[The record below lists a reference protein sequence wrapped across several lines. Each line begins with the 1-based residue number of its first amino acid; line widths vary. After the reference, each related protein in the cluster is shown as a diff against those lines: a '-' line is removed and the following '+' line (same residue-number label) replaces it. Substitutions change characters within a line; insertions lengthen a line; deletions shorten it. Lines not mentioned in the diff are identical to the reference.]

1 MTESILEEAQ
11 RLIHGPRNKNYGHP
25 RENFAD
31 ISALFSAY
39 LERPITDL
47 DVANLMILVK
57 VARVK
62 GTGYHRDSYTDIA
75 GYAGCAERI
84 YEEDPR
90 IEIPIDLDSGVSSD
104 WLFDECEEPEPV
116 EEDGQLALFDLP
128 LPDDLIRNENEDS
141 LSWVDALNDITYSDG
156 EDEDALVDLDEEEP
170 VEDAELPVTPELT
183 AKQWRL
189 TDGSWELP
197 GPVELPVDSMARPV
211 HRGGRVSDYHDIHRS
226 IETPQSGMSLHID
239 LDTVTYTSVTNAINA
254 LDDVYRS
261 VRAEL
266 SLLAEKGT
274 K

>member
-39 LERPITDL
+39 LERPISDL

-84 YEEDPR
+84 YEE
-90 IEIPIDLDSGVSSD
+90 
-104 WLFDECEEPEPV
+104 PV
-116 EEDGQLALFDLP
+116 EEDGQPALFDLP
-128 LPDDLIRNENEDS
+128 LPDDLIRNEDEDS

-266 SLLAEKGT
+266 TLLAEKGT

>member
-116 EEDGQLALFDLP
+116 EEAEQLALFDLP

-141 LSWVDALNDITYSDG
+141 LSWVDALNDITYADG
-156 EDEDALVDLDEEEP
+156 EDEAALVDLDEP
-170 VEDAELPVTPELT
+170 RVWNDIRHVP
-183 AKQWRL
+183 
-189 TDGSWELP
+189 DG
-197 GPVELPVDSMARPV
+197 VDVIDRFGNRQCSR
-211 HRGGRVSDYHDIHRS
+211 RVISRF
-226 IETPQSGMSLHID
+226 
-239 LDTVTYTSVTNAINA
+239 
-254 LDDVYRS
+254 
-261 VRAEL
+261 RAEFVNEW
-266 SLLAEKGT
+266 APFTEVVE
-274 K
+274 

>member
-1 MTESILEEAQ
+1 MSDESILEEAQ

-84 YEEDPR
+84 YEE
-90 IEIPIDLDSGVSSD
+90 
-104 WLFDECEEPEPV
+104 PV

-128 LPDDLIRNENEDS
+128 LPDDLIRNEDEDS

>member
-84 YEEDPR
+84 YEE
-90 IEIPIDLDSGVSSD
+90 
-104 WLFDECEEPEPV
+104 PV
-116 EEDGQLALFDLP
+116 EEDGQSALFDLP

-141 LSWVDALNDITYSDG
+141 LSWVDALNDITYADG

>member
-84 YEEDPR
+84 YEE
-90 IEIPIDLDSGVSSD
+90 
-104 WLFDECEEPEPV
+104 PV
-116 EEDGQLALFDLP
+116 EEDDQLDLFDLP

-141 LSWVDALNDITYSDG
+141 LSWVDALNDITYADG

-211 HRGGRVSDYHDIHRS
+211 HRGDRVSDYHDIHRS

>member
-116 EEDGQLALFDLP
+116 EEDGQPALFDLP

-141 LSWVDALNDITYSDG
+141 LTWIDSLNDMV
-156 EDEDALVDLDEEEP
+156 LDLDEV
-170 VEDAELPVTPELT
+170 VE
-183 AKQWRL
+183 
-189 TDGSWELP
+189 
-197 GPVELPVDSMARPV
+197 
-211 HRGGRVSDYHDIHRS
+211 
-226 IETPQSGMSLHID
+226 
-239 LDTVTYTSVTNAINA
+239 
-254 LDDVYRS
+254 
-261 VRAEL
+261 
-266 SLLAEKGT
+266 
-274 K
+274 

>member
-1 MTESILEEAQ
+1 MSNESILEEAQ

-90 IEIPIDLDSGVSSD
+90 VEITVDTDNAVSSD
-104 WLFDECEEPEPV
+104 WLFVDEEEPEPV
-116 EEDGQLALFDLP
+116 EEDGQLALFDFP
-128 LPDDLIRNENEDS
+128 LPDDLIRNEDSDS
-141 LSWVDALNDITYSDG
+141 LTWIDSLNDMVI
-156 EDEDALVDLDEEEP
+156 DLDEV
-170 VEDAELPVTPELT
+170 VE
-183 AKQWRL
+183 
-189 TDGSWELP
+189 
-197 GPVELPVDSMARPV
+197 
-211 HRGGRVSDYHDIHRS
+211 
-226 IETPQSGMSLHID
+226 
-239 LDTVTYTSVTNAINA
+239 
-254 LDDVYRS
+254 
-261 VRAEL
+261 
-266 SLLAEKGT
+266 
-274 K
+274 

>member
-84 YEEDPR
+84 YEE
-90 IEIPIDLDSGVSSD
+90 
-104 WLFDECEEPEPV
+104 PV

-128 LPDDLIRNENEDS
+128 LPDDLIRNEDEDS
-141 LSWVDALNDITYSDG
+141 LSWVDALNDITYSD
-156 EDEDALVDLDEEEP
+156 EDEDTPVDLDEP
-170 VEDAELPVTPELT
+170 RVWHRWADVPLNTRVED
-183 AKQWRL
+183 RI
-189 TDGSWELP
+189 
-197 GPVELPVDSMARPV
+197 
-211 HRGGRVSDYHDIHRS
+211 GRVWVRWGGPSLSHRDH
-226 IETPQSGMSLHID
+226 EGPFTE
-239 LDTVTYTSVTNAINA
+239 VV
-254 LDDVYRS
+254 
-261 VRAEL
+261 E
-266 SLLAEKGT
+266 
-274 K
+274 

>member
-25 RENFAD
+25 RENFDD
-31 ISALFSAY
+31 IAALFSAY

-84 YEEDPR
+84 YEE
-90 IEIPIDLDSGVSSD
+90 
-104 WLFDECEEPEPV
+104 PV
-116 EEDGQLALFDLP
+116 EEDDQLALFDLP

-156 EDEDALVDLDEEEP
+156 EDEDALVDLDEPRVWKRIQDVPTDVVVRDADGDTFHWVDGELYIGDFPWGWVSSTFNDSVGPFTEV
-170 VEDAELPVTPELT
+170 VE
-183 AKQWRL
+183 
-189 TDGSWELP
+189 
-197 GPVELPVDSMARPV
+197 
-211 HRGGRVSDYHDIHRS
+211 
-226 IETPQSGMSLHID
+226 
-239 LDTVTYTSVTNAINA
+239 
-254 LDDVYRS
+254 
-261 VRAEL
+261 
-266 SLLAEKGT
+266 
-274 K
+274 

>member
-84 YEEDPR
+84 YEE
-90 IEIPIDLDSGVSSD
+90 
-104 WLFDECEEPEPV
+104 PV
-116 EEDGQLALFDLP
+116 EEDGQPALLDLP

-141 LSWVDALNDITYSDG
+141 LTWVDALNDITYSDG
-156 EDEDALVDLDEEEP
+156 EDEDALVDLDEPRVWHRWGAIPKGVTVTDKDGDVYRKNLDGVWEFCCLYGGEREWEESQIP
-170 VEDAELPVTPELT
+170 VEDL
-183 AKQWRL
+183 
-189 TDGSWELP
+189 DGYAPFTEV
-197 GPVELPVDSMARPV
+197 VE
-211 HRGGRVSDYHDIHRS
+211 
-226 IETPQSGMSLHID
+226 
-239 LDTVTYTSVTNAINA
+239 
-254 LDDVYRS
+254 
-261 VRAEL
+261 
-266 SLLAEKGT
+266 
-274 K
+274 

>member
-84 YEEDPR
+84 YEE
-90 IEIPIDLDSGVSSD
+90 
-104 WLFDECEEPEPV
+104 PV
-116 EEDGQLALFDLP
+116 EEDGQPALFDLP
-128 LPDDLIRNENEDS
+128 LPDDLIRNEDSDS
-141 LSWVDALNDITYSDG
+141 LSWVDALNDITYSD
-156 EDEDALVDLDEEEP
+156 EDEDDPVDLDEP
-170 VEDAELPVTPELT
+170 RVWNDIRHVPDGVDLLVDRFGNRHSPRFALSLFKAELVNEWAPFTEV
-183 AKQWRL
+183 
-189 TDGSWELP
+189 
-197 GPVELPVDSMARPV
+197 VE
-211 HRGGRVSDYHDIHRS
+211 
-226 IETPQSGMSLHID
+226 
-239 LDTVTYTSVTNAINA
+239 
-254 LDDVYRS
+254 
-261 VRAEL
+261 
-266 SLLAEKGT
+266 
-274 K
+274 

>member
-1 MTESILEEAQ
+1 MERAVTESILEEAQ

-84 YEEDPR
+84 YEE
-90 IEIPIDLDSGVSSD
+90 
-104 WLFDECEEPEPV
+104 PV
-116 EEDGQLALFDLP
+116 EEDGRPALFDLP

-141 LSWVDALNDITYSDG
+141 LSWVDALNDITYADG
-156 EDEDALVDLDEEEP
+156 EDEAALVDLDEP
-170 VEDAELPVTPELT
+170 RVWNDIRHVP
-183 AKQWRL
+183 
-189 TDGSWELP
+189 DG
-197 GPVELPVDSMARPV
+197 VDVIDRFGNRQCSR
-211 HRGGRVSDYHDIHRS
+211 RVISRF
-226 IETPQSGMSLHID
+226 
-239 LDTVTYTSVTNAINA
+239 
-254 LDDVYRS
+254 
-261 VRAEL
+261 RAEFVNEW
-266 SLLAEKGT
+266 APFTEVVE
-274 K
+274 